1 MGAKIDGN
9 KAVGGAM
16 TDYRFVRY
24 ETLDKGTIA
33 RIYLNRPAAPNART
47 PAYSRSW
54 TMPPCGP
61 R

>member
-1 MGAKIDGN
+1 
-9 KAVGGAM
+9 M

-33 RIYLNRPAAPNART
+33 RIYLNWPAARNART

-54 TMPPCGP
+54 TTPPCGP
-61 R
+61 SVTVTCTWSS